1 MRTLLTHATL
11 IDCVEPT
18 PQPDSA
24 VLIGAGSL
32 AAFLSALF
40 VVRWSLDFIQR
51 RGFTPFAWY
60 RIALGGAILA
70 VLAIG

>member
-1 MRTLLTHATL
+1 MAGAFAYDLYKNWSVFT
-11 IDCVEPT
+11 
-18 PQPDSA
+18 PDSA
-24 VLIGAGSL
+24 ALIGAGSL

-60 RIALGGAILA
+60 RIGLGGAILA
-70 VLAIG
+70 ALALG